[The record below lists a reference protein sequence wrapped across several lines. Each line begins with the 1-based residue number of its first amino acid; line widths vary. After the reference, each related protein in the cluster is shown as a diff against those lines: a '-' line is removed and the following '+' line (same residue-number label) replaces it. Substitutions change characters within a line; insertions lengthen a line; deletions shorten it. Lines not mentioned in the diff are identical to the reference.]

1 MEYSGLAGH
10 KQSIILEEIMPN
22 PTSPTALEVDG
33 QSLTLEAVAQVARAG
48 RPVALASTA
57 RKSMVDSYQ
66 RLHARIKD
74 GARIYGVTTGFGVL
88 ADREVRGE
96 LALQIS
102 NNLLLSHAAAL
113 GKPLPRDV
121 VRAAMLIRA
130 NSLAKG
136 HSGVRP
142 EVPETL
148 LAMLNHDLVPW
159 IPSQGSL
166 GSSGDLAQLAHLA
179 LSLTDVGPRGEDL
192 SVAKIWYQGQ
202 LMPAAEALQAAGIE
216 RLTLEPKEGLALIN
230 GATFTAA
237 MLALACTE
245 ARDVLLS
252 SEAAA
257 ALSLEALRAVSGA
270 FDMRIHEARP
280 HVGQIAVAARIR
292 QWLAGSQWLD
302 STSRLQDAYSLRCI
316 PQVLGPAWD
325 ALDFASHV
333 ALTEINAAT
342 DNPLIFGDDVI
353 SGGNFHG
360 EPLGQAAD
368 FLKIA
373 LSEVAAIAERRVY
386 RLLSGHTNDGLPPM
400 LVADPQ
406 LAGVRSGLML
416 LQYTA
421 ASLVLENQTL
431 AGPDSARSLP
441 TSAGQEDHNANA
453 TTATRHLHQI
463 LDNLARV
470 VAIELICAAQAVDLR
485 MPSMKGQELG
495 KGTRAAWDLVRSQV
509 PFAAEEMP
517 FSEHIE
523 QLAAKIR
530 SGQWLQALHHRLG

>member
-1 MEYSGLAGH
+1 MSDSTNSYP
-10 KQSIILEEIMPN
+10 LEI
-22 PTSPTALEVDG
+22 DG
-33 QSLTLEAVAQVARAG
+33 QSLTLEDVAQVARAD
-48 RPVALASTA
+48 RTVALDSRA
-57 RKSMVDSYQ
+57 RKLMADS
-66 RLHARIKD
+66 RRHLHGRIQD
-74 GARIYGVTTGFGVL
+74 GARIYGVTTGFGVF
-88 ADREVRGE
+88 AETEVRGE
-96 LALQIS
+96 LALQIA

-113 GKPLPRDV
+113 GKPLPRDI
-121 VRAAMLIRA
+121 VRAAILIRA

-142 EVPETL
+142 ELAETL

-179 LSLTDVGPRGEDL
+179 LSLAELGPRGQDL

-202 LMPAAEALQAAGIE
+202 LMPASEAMRAAGIE
-216 RLTLEPKEGLALIN
+216 PLILEPKEGLALIN

-237 MLALACTE
+237 MLSLACTE
-245 ARDVLLS
+245 AREVLLS

-257 ALSLEALRAVSGA
+257 ALSLEALRAVSAA
-270 FDMRIHEARP
+270 FDPRIHAARP
-280 HVGQIAVAARIR
+280 HAGQIAVAARIR
-292 QWLAGSQWLD
+292 QWLEGSQWLD

-316 PQVLGPAWD
+316 PQVVGPAWD

-333 ALTEINAAT
+333 AFTEINAAT
-342 DNPLIFGDDVI
+342 DNPLVFGNDI
-353 SGGNFHG
+353 LSGGNFHG

-373 LSEVAAIAERRVY
+373 LSEVAAIAERRIF

-400 LVADPQ
+400 LVSDPQ

-431 AGPDSARSLP
+431 AGPDSVRSLP

-453 TTATRHLHQI
+453 TTAARHLHRI
-463 LDNLARV
+463 LDNFSRV
-470 VAIELICAAQAVDLR
+470 VAIELICAAQALDLR
-485 MPSMKGQELG
+485 MPSMRGKELS
-495 KGTRAAWDLVRSQV
+495 KGTRAALELVRSQV

-517 FSEHIE
+517 FSEYIE
-523 QLAAKIR
+523 ELAIKLR
-530 SGQWLQALHHRLG
+530 SGQWFQTLRERLG